1 MNIRILDDSREI
13 QEIKIAN
20 LTLFIICRVSNEKTG
35 PCLFRVYSLLT
46 KLSSDVGLIKEETM
60 K

>member
-20 LTLFIICRVSNEKTG
+20 LTLFICQVSNEKTG

-46 KLSSDVGLIKEETM
+46 KLSNYVGLIKEETM